1 MEIRLISCWHVS
13 HDSLHSVSFNRCY
26 VGLCWL
32 ICVLDSEDWRFFWAD
47 GVRVKWWN
55 EVRLR
60 LSSLHTAAVQWR
72 LCFFTQPETVGL
84 MAPWSIIHDL
94 HSMRLALAKLWKFKY
109 KKVCIPPL
117 EIILSYIDRR
127 WWASFRRRRR
137 RSGVCYPFSG
147 LSLRAK
153 RFVLPWKKRSSK
165 KRYIFSS
172 LYSSI
177 GVFAYHLNVICQN
190 QIFNHVW
197 WNLCDNHEWYI
208 LGFDSRFNFF
218 LLPTREKRR
227 KEKV

>member
-1 MEIRLISCWHVS
+1 
-13 HDSLHSVSFNRCY
+13 
-26 VGLCWL
+26 
-32 ICVLDSEDWRFFWAD
+32 
-47 GVRVKWWN
+47 
-55 EVRLR
+55 
-60 LSSLHTAAVQWR
+60 
-72 LCFFTQPETVGL
+72 

-218 LLPTREKRR
+218 PLPTREKRR
-227 KEKV
+227 EEKVYAEINWELSKKKMAMEIATSAPAPITSPEINIILSPAKTKTHKKNMIQVSNTKKPLFFDVNLAKVLLL